1 MATNYVGSVYFT
13 STDTQA
19 TLPYTS
25 TSKYTFTSGTGD
37 DNGVHTF
44 AGTGFT
50 LKTAGSQT
58 ITVTTGTVSKTSN
71 AITVNPGSATKLVFT
86 VEPTSIVHNQRSTV
100 FTVQLEDSYGN
111 AVTAGSA
118 TTVTLTANAG
128 SNGLFYA
135 TAISNTAITSVTI
148 AQGSTSA
155 NFYYQIG
162 TTGSK
167 TITASSGT
175 LTSAIATYTAT

>member
-1 MATNYVGSVYFT
+1 MAARAVRATRSLLILMPLASFTMIGYPASETAGTGFGSSNNVVVTAYDAYGNVATNYVGSVYFT
-13 STDTQA
+13 FTDTQA

-71 AITVNPGSATKLVFT
+71 SITVNPGSASKLVFT
-86 VEPTSIVHNQRSTV
+86 VDPTSIVHNTTRY
-100 FTVQLEDSYGN
+100 DSLYGTISKI
-111 AVTAGSA
+111 V
-118 TTVTLTANAG
+118 TVTL
-128 SNGLFYA
+128 LQLEVPY
-135 TAISNTAITSVTI
+135 
-148 AQGSTSA
+148 
-155 NFYYQIG
+155 
-162 TTGSK
+162 SK
-167 TITASSGT
+167 
-175 LTSAIATYTAT
+175 L